1 MKIIEEKYE
10 VLYHKKVLEYT
21 TNVQVKKL
29 LEEIER
35 FKGHRHLFEILFYV
49 KNHTYDGLLRV
60 ILIKWMTSYNPLS
73 MLKKELE
80 TVYEITKE
88 ENWKVLEYEINSI
101 EKILFSLKEIN
112 AGEK

>member
-1 MKIIEEKYE
+1 
-10 VLYHKKVLEYT
+10 
-21 TNVQVKKL
+21 
-29 LEEIER
+29 
-35 FKGHRHLFEILFYV
+35 
-49 KNHTYDGLLRV
+49 
-60 ILIKWMTSYNPLS
+60 